1 MAQKNILQYLLLGL
15 LNQAPKTGYD
25 LKRVFENEIG
35 EFWQAKHS
43 QIYPELKT
51 P

>member
-25 LKRVFENEIG
+25 LKTRFLKNEIG
-35 EFWQAKHS
+35 EFWQAKTQPNLS
-43 QIYPELKT
+43 
-51 P
+51 